1 MKKLFTALSL
11 FASLTLFSQ
20 KVTVSG
26 TAFDSTKD
34 RSMVQIVLNDTL
46 RKHRINQS
54 RPARE
59 RWAEYQK
66 LTKDTNYVV
75 WAKGDGKFRIKA
87 ERSDSLHFHAYRHH
101 SKVYAVADLLQMDSI
116 RITLEPE
123 VCLPYTP
130 CNDTTP
136 ARFFAF
142 VGEKIRVKGVQPVYY
157 CNVYP
162 MDSEFEAEYRILQEV
177 YGDYEADTMR
187 FKVFDHYGA
196 PVFSQ
201 YSHVLLFVSEYCGRL
216 YQEKYQ
222 YFELF
227 PTADGR
233 WASPGD
239 PYRYDNYHRKDLK
252 ARSIAFA
259 DSVFYDLSPFNR
271 AYIEKHFPEPY
282 FRIEGQKAI
291 PLMGAYIDDLITV
304 KREGV
309 LKARKISMD

>member
-1 MKKLFTALSL
+1 MKKLLTSLALFCAFSP
-11 FASLTLFSQ
+11 FAQ
-20 KVTVSG
+20 QVTVSG
-26 TAFDSTKD
+26 TAFDTTKH
-34 RSMVQIVLNDTL
+34 RSMVQVVLNDTL
-46 RKHRINQS
+46 RKHRINQG
-54 RPARE
+54 RPAKE
-59 RWAEYQK
+59 RWAEYQM

-75 WAKGDGKFRIKA
+75 WAKEDGKFRIKA
-87 ERSDSLHFHAYRHH
+87 ERGDSLHFHAYRHH
-101 SKVYAVADLLQMDSI
+101 SKAYAVADLLQMDSI
-116 RITLEPE
+116 HITLEPE

-142 VGEKIRVKGVQPVYY
+142 VGEKISVKGVQPVYY

-177 YGDYEADTMR
+177 YGNYEADTIR

-196 PVFSQ
+196 PAFSQ
-201 YSHVLLFVSEYCGRL
+201 YRHVLLLVSEYCGRL
-216 YQEKYQ
+216 IHEKYQ

-239 PYRYDNYHRKDLK
+239 PYRYDDYHRKDLE
-252 ARSIAFA
+252 AQRIPFV
-259 DSVFYDLSPFNR
+259 DSVFYDLSKFNK

-291 PLMGAYIDDLITV
+291 PLMGAYIDDLFVV

-309 LKARKISMD
+309 LKARNIKLD